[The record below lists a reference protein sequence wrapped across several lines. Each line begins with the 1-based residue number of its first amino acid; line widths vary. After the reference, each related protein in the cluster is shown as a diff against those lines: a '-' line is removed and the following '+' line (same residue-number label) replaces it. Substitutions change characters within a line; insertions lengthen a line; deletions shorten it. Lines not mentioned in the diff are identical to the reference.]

1 MIFLV
6 KIRNGDNI
14 MHKIDLKKYEI
25 RTDMALDLLGKSAD
39 NFKIDDYIK
48 EDVKVSWL
56 ELEEDNILNKK
67 KGTYLTLEFDDV
79 TDDDSKKIVSNVFKE
94 ELEKILKKEGFNK
107 NTKTLVIGL
116 GNRKSTPDALGP
128 FVSEKI
134 IVTKHF
140 FDMNVNV
147 EDNFTSVASFYP
159 GVTGTTG
166 IETSDLI
173 KGVVSE
179 TKPDMVI
186 VVDALSSTS
195 ISRVNKSI
203 QVTNAGISPGSGIGN
218 KRKEISRKTLNIPVV
233 AIGIPTVLSAAV
245 IVRDT
250 INYMVKNYAYN
261 KNFNNK
267 KASKLVTKQINYI
280 NKEIKISKEDKKN
293 LLGLVGLLSEEE
305 LTNLIY
311 EVLTPI
317 GYDLM
322 VTPKEIDFLIEK
334 LSDVISYGINQT
346 LHFL

>member
-1 MIFLV
+1 
-6 KIRNGDNI
+6 

-25 RTDMALDLLGKSAD
+25 RTDMALDLLEKSTGD
-39 NFKIDDYIK
+39 YKINNYKKDGIN
-48 EDVKVSWL
+48 VSWL
-56 ELEEDNILNKK
+56 ELNEDNILNKK
-67 KGTYLTLEFDDV
+67 KGTYLTLEFEDV
-79 TDDDSKKIVSNVFKE
+79 TDDDYKKIVSNVFKE
-94 ELEKILKKEGFNK
+94 EFEKILKKEGFNK
-107 NTKTLVIGL
+107 NAKTIVIGL
-116 GNRKSTPDALGP
+116 GNRKVTPDALGP
-128 FVSEKI
+128 LVSEKI
-134 IVTKHF
+134 IVTRHF
-140 FDMNVNV
+140 FDMNIDV

-173 KGVVSE
+173 KGVINQ

-203 QVTNAGISPGSGIGN
+203 QVTNSGISPGSGIGN
-218 KRKEISRKTLNIPVV
+218 KRKEISKETLGIPVIAV
-233 AIGIPTVLSAAV
+233 GIPTVLSAAV

-250 INYMVKNYAYN
+250 INYMMKNYSYN
-261 KNFNNK
+261 KKIKNK
-267 KASKLVTKQINYI
+267 KASKLVAKQINYI
-280 NKEIKISKEDKKN
+280 DKEVKISDEDKKT
-293 LLGLVGLLSEEE
+293 LLGLVGLLNEEE
-305 LTNLIY
+305 LMNLIY

-317 GYDLM
+317 GYDLI